1 MSAVLY
7 AFVGVDEAARLLGVS
22 SQRVRFLLARDR
34 LVGFKDPQGARPV
47 WRVQTPLHHLRPRP
61 PGRPRTSRR
70 AAKP

>member
-1 MSAVLY
+1 MTAVLY

-22 SQRVRFLLARDR
+22 SQRVRFLLARGR
-34 LVGFKDPQGARPV
+34 LLGFRDFQGGRPV
-47 WRVQTPLHHLRPRP
+47 WRVQSPLHLRPRP